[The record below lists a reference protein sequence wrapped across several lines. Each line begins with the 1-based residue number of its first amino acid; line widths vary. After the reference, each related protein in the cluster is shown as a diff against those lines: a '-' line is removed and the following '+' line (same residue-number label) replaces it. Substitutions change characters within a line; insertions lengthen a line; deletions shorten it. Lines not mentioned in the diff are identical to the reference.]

1 METGEGMVYRKKN
14 FILGQLENIELF
26 DSVPENFTYDR
37 EDAIIDLQMAL
48 NILNAWEKHWH
59 DDR

>member
-1 METGEGMVYRKKN
+1 MVYRKKN

-37 EDAIIDLQMAL
+37 KDALVDLKMAL
-48 NILNAWEKHWH
+48 DILKAWEKH
-59 DDR
+59 